1 MAVARDRVA
10 REGGAVGGGDG
21 DRAVPGKGTQIE
33 QTYGRGAPLAS
44 GVRGELEGAL
54 GADLSQVRVHRDA
67 GAAQRASYLSAA
79 AYAEGQDIHL
89 GASAPALDSSA
100 GRHLLAHEVAHT
112 VQQQGAATAVQCQS
126 LVGARGGAAEQEAE
140 RFADA
145 FASGAPA
152 GGMVTAGLRP
162 DAAIHCYGLPE
173 HHDSATKDLEELGV
187 FLHSPEGKAWAKK
200 NHVDATD
207 VLNRMKTD
215 PAALGKKL
223 KGTNGA
229 TFDFGDPTA
238 LMGDL
243 FSTWEKVRA
252 VSQKDHDALMKDPS
266 DAEADRLTKGDYI
279 KLAKNNANHYAGLN
293 KKQWRVMHDEALK
306 AAFAAK
312 TDDDFET
319 ALFIEAAGAH
329 FLTDGFASGH
339 QFEKKVLLDDIKADL
354 AANPMKTA
362 NPEMQSVMLLASQ
375 DEMAQMI
382 LKLIHDRMNAEGFD
396 VENDKGMAWKTFGDG
411 HLSESPETQHILA
424 LAVFE
429 SRQQVI
435 GGRGKQVA
443 PGDIDEIEKFFP
455 NTKSMHRAQER
466 ARSYIPDARKSVETL
481 MWKKRD
487 MAPAEVAKKVKI
499 PLLGPGLGQVLKS
512 RVDSIADPGWEN
524 QVLDDRLAKDSIGQG
539 DAPTFDGGFTIKRF

>member
-1 MAVARDRVA
+1 MALGRSRVA
-10 REGGAVGGGDG
+10 KELGAIGGGDADG
-21 DRAVPGKGTQIE
+21 AVPGKRSLVSE
-33 QTYGRGAPLAS
+33 TYRPGAPLPG

-54 GADLSQVRVHRDA
+54 GADLSQVRVHQDA
-67 GAAQRASYLSAA
+67 GAAQRASSLSAA

-89 GASAPALDSSA
+89 GAGAPDLASTA

-112 VQQQGAATAVQCQS
+112 VQQQGAAPAVQCQS
-126 LVGARGGAAEQEAE
+126 LVGARGGAAEQEAD

-145 FASGAPA
+145 FTTGAPA
-152 GGMVTAGLRP
+152 RGVVTAGLRP

-173 HHDSATKDLEELGV
+173 HHDLATKYLDELGV

-200 NHVDATD
+200 NKVDATD
-207 VLNRMKTD
+207 VLNRMKSD
-215 PAALGKKL
+215 PAAMGKKL
-223 KGTNGA
+223 KGTGGA
-229 TFDFGDPTA
+229 EFDFGDPTA

-243 FSTWEKVRA
+243 FSTWEKVRG
-252 VSQKDHDALMKDPS
+252 VSQPDHDALMKDPS
-266 DAEADRLTKGDYI
+266 DADADRLTKGDYI

-293 KKQWRVMHDEALK
+293 KEQWRVMHQEALK
-306 AAFAAK
+306 VAFRAK
-312 TDDDFET
+312 TDDDFDT

-329 FLTDGFASGH
+329 FMTDGFASGH
-339 QFEKKVLLDDIKADL
+339 QFKKNVLLDDIKNDL

-411 HLSESPETQHILA
+411 HLKESPETQHIAA

-435 GGRGKQVA
+435 RGRGKQVA
-443 PGDIDEIEKFFP
+443 VDDIDEVGKFFP
-455 NTKSMHRAQER
+455 NTKSILRAQER
-466 ARSYIPDARKSVETL
+466 AKSYIPDARKSVETL

-487 MAPAEVAKKVKI
+487 MAPAEVAKKVKV
-499 PLLGPGLGQVLKS
+499 PYLGPAIGQVLKS

-524 QVLDDRLAKDSIGQG
+524 QVLDDRLAKDTIGQR